1 MKRTVFARCKFFVG
15 GMVLALGI
23 LCMASS
29 SYAQNPHDQGY
40 HPNFPRL
47 GLIYI
52 GGDQTYPETA
62 WPVMAKFNV
71 VIMGAGYE
79 NWGRSSRTRESR
91 VDAIHSLSKVDTK
104 VFQYVE
110 MESQHATNAFDTA
123 TGEWTTV
130 PNSSYNIYAHFTPII
145 DANNWW
151 LYNAG
156 TATTGSGIPGPEVV
170 SSGKVYSNS
179 ATYVMN
185 LTHGPW
191 TRLDPSTGFSPY
203 QAAAN
208 YAYHEFI
215 AGDIAGQANTAY
227 NAAADMDGIY
237 LDNCWQAPYNAGD
250 WNLDGVTEQL
260 NGKNGWV
267 TDPEVVNSYRQGN
280 AEFAQKIHALGAAQ
294 GKMAICNNGNWP
306 QAASFAT
313 PPAPPTGIGP
323 LYRQFDGGVD
333 EAVIGASFSK
343 ETYAGFDVA
352 MQYYI
357 DLMAMVAE
365 PKLEIFNQEG
375 LKANGSDP
383 YDSTPYRAMR
393 YGICMALMN
402 DGYYDGETAPSHIGP
417 SYGTKVWFDEY
428 DAGGLG
434 QGYLGQPVTDWKGA
448 VQTQARWNYG
458 PLGVWAREFEGGIA
472 IVNPKGNGPVT
483 LTIQDLGGQIWKHF
497 LGTEDPD
504 TNNGEDVT
512 DSITLADRDGVI
524 LLRRHPLRNGNNLV
538 PTSEV
543 Q

>member
-1 MKRTVFARCKFFVG
+1 MKSTVIARCRSVVG
-15 GMVLALGI
+15 GAVLALGI
-23 LCMASS
+23 LCMVSS
-29 SYAQNPHDQGY
+29 SYAQNSQDY
-40 HPNFPRL
+40 HPNYPRL

-62 WPVMAKFNV
+62 WPIMAKFNV

-79 NWGRSSRTRESR
+79 NWGRSDRTRESR
-91 VDAIHSLSKVDTK
+91 VDAIHSLSTVGTK

-110 MESQHATNAFDTA
+110 MESQHATNTFDPT

-151 LYNAG
+151 LYNVG
-156 TATTGSGIPGPEVV
+156 TATSGSGIPGPEVV
-170 SSGKVYSNS
+170 SSGTAYSNS
-179 ATYVMN
+179 ATYLMN

-191 TRLDPSTGFSPY
+191 TKADPTTGFTPY

-215 AGDIAGQANTAY
+215 AGDVAGQANTAY
-227 NAAADMDGIY
+227 NAAPDMDGIF

-250 WNLDGVTEQL
+250 WNIDGVTEQL

-267 TDPEVVNSYRQGN
+267 TDPEVVNAYRQGN

-294 GKMAICNNGNWP
+294 NKMAICNNGNWP

-313 PPAPPTGIGP
+313 PPAPPTAIGP
-323 LYRQFDGGVD
+323 LYHQFDGGVD

-343 ETYAGFDVA
+343 ETYAGFNVA

-375 LKANGSDP
+375 LRADGSDP

-402 DGYYDGETAPSHIGP
+402 DGYYAGETAASHIGP

-434 QGYLGQPVTDWKGA
+434 QGYLGQPVTNWKGA
-448 VQTQARWNYG
+448 AQTKARWNYG

-483 LTIQDLGGQIWKHF
+483 LTIQDLGGQLWKHF
-497 LGTEDPD
+497 LGTEDPEV
-504 TNNGEDVT
+504 NNGQDVT
-512 DSITLADRDGVI
+512 SSITLADRDGVI